1 MHCLCPSSGRA
12 PRTHTCP
19 LLPISLC
26 TRLSPPLPLHHAKDR
41 RGYFART
48 LCAPLSSR
56 PPRPVFLTRPSA
68 SQALL
73 CSAHRAADAKTRP
86 RRLPAV
92 SALPLRCGLV
102 PAKPSHH
109 RRMAL
114 PDSCVCVAYR
124 LRMESKSF
132 HPSQGVA
139 CTRRS
144 SDVPEHGRKTA
155 NKKKRKN
162 RVAEDRC
169 GDDGSNTRVILA
181 CARRRTEQVTARCFL
196 DNVTRKPVLC
206 TH

>member
-114 PDSCVCVAYR
+114 PDSCVCVWHTAFGWRANLSTHHKGWRAPVAVATCPNTAEKR
-124 LRMESKSF
+124 LTKEEEKS
-132 HPSQGVA
+132 
-139 CTRRS
+139 
-144 SDVPEHGRKTA
+144 GR
-155 NKKKRKN
+155 
-162 RVAEDRC
+162 
-169 GDDGSNTRVILA
+169 
-181 CARRRTEQVTARCFL
+181 
-196 DNVTRKPVLC
+196 
-206 TH
+206 